1 MAKRTVSKLVLRR
14 PSSAI
19 SLSRFGPKRC
29 YSRSN
34 VTRSTGNEHQRSRLD
49 GGHNCSCFV
58 TYTINLLEGLYGMY
72 MANVGKREFNC
83 SRQIV
88 YDGRLWWRCGGSAPR
103 DELWV
108 GESFPTAA
116 QRPPTERR
124 AALGSGCEQP
134 APPGCVFLAAILAH
148 E

>member
-72 MANVGKREFNC
+72 MANVSKREFNC
-83 SRQIV
+83 SRQIIYSIRWAAMV
-88 YDGRLWWRCGGSAPR
+88 EVWRFGPTRRALGGRILSHRRTTTANGAPR
-103 DELWV
+103 
-108 GESFPTAA
+108 
-116 QRPPTERR
+116 R
-124 AALGSGCEQP
+124 
-134 APPGCVFLAAILAH
+134 CVFVAAILAH